1 MKVLFFSTLVA
12 LGLSAQ
18 QSNTYTKSTV
28 DLNGRA
34 VVEGPQIV
42 ENKGPNGAEITEKTR
57 SINGREVPLERIEER
72 VLRNDAAGKVTE
84 RLTRRF
90 DPTGN
95 RMTPVKEIIEEQ
107 KRPDG
112 GSTIQT
118 TTYEGDLNGR
128 LQITERSITDVQRGG
143 SSETTDTVLE
153 RPTLN
158 GSMEAVSKETA
169 IRFKQPNGYQES
181 ITTYRKNNSGDFYPA
196 VKISKEHSE
205 SAGQAIDNSAE
216 YEIGARGELRLH
228 GQKVQKT
235 LKRPD
240 GSEDVQVDIFGQNV
254 AGRAGSVESNSLK
267 LQEQD
272 IIERRRVAPNT
283 VVETLSLRRTSIADS
298 NTLGPLQEI
307 SQTTCRGKC
316 GPEK

>member
-18 QSNTYTKSTV
+18 QATTYTKSAV
-28 DLNGRA
+28 DLNGRP

-72 VLRNDAAGKVTE
+72 VLRNDATGKVIE
-84 RLTRRF
+84 RLIRRY

-95 RMTPVKEIIEEQ
+95 RMMPVKEIIEEQ

-118 TTYEGDLNGR
+118 TTYEGDINGR
-128 LQITERSITDVQRGG
+128 LQISSRSISDLQKSG
-143 SSETTDTVLE
+143 SSETAETVLE
-153 RPTLN
+153 RPTIN
-158 GSMEAVSKETA
+158 GSMDAVSKETA
-169 IRFKQPNGYQES
+169 IKIKQSNGYQES

-196 VKISKEHSE
+196 VKIAKEHSE
-205 SAGQAIDNSAE
+205 SDGQAIDNSAE

-228 GQKVQKT
+228 GQKVEKT
-235 LKRPD
+235 VKRPD
-240 GSEDVQVDIFGQNV
+240 GSEDVQVEIFGQNV
-254 AGRAGSVESNSLK
+254 AGRAGSVESNALK

-272 IIERRRVAPNT
+272 IIERRRVGPNA

-298 NTLGPLQEI
+298 NTLGPLQEV

-316 GPEK
+316 ESK